1 MPVSLCLSW
10 RRRPLADFRYRGY
23 GETQEVSRDTRE
35 NFGVCADQVLD
46 NTLFCRIWSSREAC
60 PHKEFRQTEK
70 KKRMLQFQ
78 LGDTLTF
85 DEQYPR
91 LFGKGMVGAGRG
103 GEEFIALHYRCLCK
117 WNSTFGSLSTWLTSI
132 ILLAGVCCGN
142 SQSCFCLPRS
152 GAG

>member
-70 KKRMLQFQ
+70 KKNATVSVRWH
-78 LGDTLTF
+78 F
-85 DEQYPR
+85 DLWRTVPTVVREGY
-91 LFGKGMVGAGRG
+91 G
-103 GEEFIALHYRCLCK
+103 GSGEGGGEFIALHYRCLCK